1 MNFPNFFIESKRI
14 DQLQKRNQGEKGE
27 PQRPGTAAAN
37 LNRHRGLQKTLKSNT
52 TTQEQ
57 KTKKYVNRLEKM
69 KDQGSTMIKE
79 ANEEAEEEPFN
90 LNTNQI
96 QEDAGYEVLKQEF
109 ESVRAEN
116 KELRHLLRLE
126 QQKNEEITRKKFSL
140 EIDNKVLKAQ
150 ASSADILMKDNLEL
164 KAKLRVF
171 EEKAEDEENVE

>member
-1 MNFPNFFIESKRI
+1 
-14 DQLQKRNQGEKGE
+14 
-27 PQRPGTAAAN
+27 
-37 LNRHRGLQKTLKSNT
+37 
-52 TTQEQ
+52 
-57 KTKKYVNRLEKM
+57 M